1 MTRKTRTHVLTDEM
15 PEPANSP
22 LAPSHLR
29 KQSFGRRLYKL
40 MMERGWHQ
48 SELARRAGI
57 PRDAVSI
64 YVRGK
69 SFPTPRNLAALSAAL
84 GVAET
89 VLLPNHTE
97 SAIDED
103 NPSFEM
109 KVSPS
114 APSVAW
120 VRVNRLVSLATA
132 VKIAELLEHDT
143 AA

>member
-1 MTRKTRTHVLTDEM
+1 MARKTRTHILTDDM

-22 LAPSHLR
+22 LAPTHLK
-29 KQSFGRRLYKL
+29 KQSFGRRLYHL
-40 MMERGWHQ
+40 MLERGWHQ

-69 SFPTPRNLAALSAAL
+69 SFPTPKNLAALAL
-84 GVAET
+84 AFGMKET
-89 VLLPNHTE
+89 DLLPNHVE

-103 NPSFEM
+103 NPAFDL

-114 APSVAW
+114 APTVAW
-120 VRVNRLVSLATA
+120 IRANRLVSLATA
-132 VKIAELLEHDT
+132 VRIAEL
-143 AA
+143 